1 MSEISNNSLCRLN
14 VGSVNLAYKDQGE
27 GEPIIFI
34 HGSWDDHHSWDGV
47 AAILQNSNRVIRYDR
62 RGHSASSGGYG
73 QGSINEDVNDVIGF
87 MEGLGINEAHI
98 VGHSY
103 GANIAIM
110 LCEKAPAMIKSIF
123 IHEPPI
129 FSLLSSGVAA
139 KEMKKKYFLLM
150 QQAASLIEAGK
161 IEDAA
166 IIFIEK
172 VAFGKGAWKCLFD
185 KCARQAILSN
195 VDTWLDQFKDPDRL
209 AVDVNAL
216 NNISGKVVIS
226 TGTASLE
233 PYGVVVREISRIIE
247 KIAVVEVKGA
257 GHGAHISHPD
267 KISKAILHN
276 TNQ

>member
-1 MSEISNNSLCRLN
+1 MSACLDHSLCRLN
-14 VGSVNLAYKDQGE
+14 VGSVNLAYQDQGE

-87 MEGLGINEAHI
+87 MEGLGIKEAHI

-110 LCEKAPAMIKSIF
+110 LCEKAPEMIKSVF

-129 FSLLSSGVAA
+129 FSLLLDEVGAA
-139 KEMKKKYFLLM
+139 EMKEKYFILM
-150 QQAASLIEAGK
+150 KETASLIEAGK
-161 IEDAA
+161 IENAA
-166 IIFIEK
+166 KLFIEK
-172 VAFGKGAWKCLFD
+172 VAFGKGAWRYLFD

-216 NNISGKVVIS
+216 NNISGEVVIS

-233 PYGVVVREISRIIE
+233 PYGVVVREISKIVE
-247 KIAVVEVKGA
+247 KIVVVEIQGA

-267 KISKAILHN
+267 KISKAILH
-276 TNQ
+276 TINQ